1 MHSKGSCF
9 TALLVYVDNILIMGN
24 DPKCV
29 ADLKHLLDTKFGIKD
44 LGSLKYFLGLEV
56 TRIVKGINLNQRK
69 YALEVL
75 QDSGMLGCKPMK
87 TPMEQHLKLSKDEGE
102 LIEEPSL
109 YRRLIGRLMYLT
121 LTRLD
126 ICYAVNRLSQFL
138 SVPRKPHMLAAQK
151 VLQYIK
157 ETPGQGIY
165 FLADSDFQ
173 LKAFCDVDWV
183 GCPDTRK
190 SLTRYCVFLG
200 NILISW
206 RSKKQLVVSRSSAED
221 EYRAM
226 ASTCCE
232 ITWLFYLLE
241 DFRIQHTKAT
251 LMYCDNK
258 AALHIATNPVF
269 HERTK
274 HIEVDCHLIREKIQ
288 VGMIKTYHVRTDLQ
302 LADILTKALG
312 SPAFMNLVS
321 RLGLINVFSSSIQY
335 PKSFQDSATVPT
347 SEIALV
353 LRGIV
358 KKRVEK
364 QTVKNE
370 SGLSKSKE
378 SKKGGLKSVK
388 LKNKKSLNDNNRKK
402 TCCSRTT
409 AFWVK
414 QLNRLL
420 VVLRS

>member
-1 MHSKGSCF
+1 MF
-9 TALLVYVDNILIMGN
+9 
-24 DPKCV
+24 
-29 ADLKHLLDTKFGIKD
+29 
-44 LGSLKYFLGLEV
+44 
-56 TRIVKGINLNQRK
+56 
-69 YALEVL
+69 
-75 QDSGMLGCKPMK
+75 
-87 TPMEQHLKLSKDEGE
+87 
-102 LIEEPSL
+102 
-109 YRRLIGRLMYLT
+109 
-121 LTRLD
+121 
-126 ICYAVNRLSQFL
+126 
-138 SVPRKPHMLAAQK
+138 
-151 VLQYIK
+151 
-157 ETPGQGIY
+157 
-165 FLADSDFQ
+165 
-173 LKAFCDVDWV
+173 
-183 GCPDTRK
+183 
-190 SLTRYCVFLG
+190 FLG

-269 HERTK
+269 HEHTK

-288 VGMIKTYHVRTDLQ
+288 VGMIKTSHVRTDLQ

-321 RLGLINVFSSSIQY
+321 SLGLINVFSSSIQY
-335 PKSFQDSATVPT
+335 PKSFQDSATVPI

-353 LRGIV
+353 LRGTV

-370 SGLSKSKE
+370 
-378 SKKGGLKSVK
+378 
-388 LKNKKSLNDNNRKK
+388 
-402 TCCSRTT
+402 
-409 AFWVK
+409 
-414 QLNRLL
+414 
-420 VVLRS
+420 

>member
-9 TALLVYVDNILIMGN
+9 TPLLVYVDDILIIGN

-29 ADLKHLLDTKFGIKD
+29 GDLKHLLDTKFGIKD

-56 TRIVKGINLNQRK
+56 TRNAKGISLNQRK

-75 QDSGMLGCKPMK
+75 QDSGMLGSKPMK

-102 LIEEPSL
+102 FIEEPSL

-206 RSKKQLVVSRSSAED
+206 RSKKRSVVSRSSAED

-353 LRGIV
+353 LRGAV

-370 SGLSKSKE
+370 
-378 SKKGGLKSVK
+378 
-388 LKNKKSLNDNNRKK
+388 
-402 TCCSRTT
+402 
-409 AFWVK
+409 
-414 QLNRLL
+414 
-420 VVLRS
+420 